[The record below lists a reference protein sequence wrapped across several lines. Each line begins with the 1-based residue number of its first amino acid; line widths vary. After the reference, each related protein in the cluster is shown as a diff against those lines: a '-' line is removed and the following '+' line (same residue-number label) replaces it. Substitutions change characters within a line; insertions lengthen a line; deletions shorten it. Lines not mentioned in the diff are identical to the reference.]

1 MANSFVT
8 NLYPIPSGTANDH
21 RLTVD
26 ATAGGVQFSQSG
38 KDVNTNAFD
47 SLTKYI
53 AFDVQEAD
61 VYMTFDGSAPVATS
75 GSENGHKLFA
85 GRSYTFSKEAAVKA
99 KFIRSG
105 GTSAKI
111 HASQFTN

>member
-26 ATAGGVQFSQSG
+26 ATAGGVQFSQSS
-38 KDVNTNAFD
+38 KDDNTDAFD

-53 AFDVQEAD
+53 AFDVQDAD
-61 VYMTFDGSAPVATS
+61 VFMTFDGSAPTTS
-75 GSENGHKLFA
+75 NGHKLFA

-105 GTSAKI
+105 STSAKI

>member
-26 ATAGGVQFSQSG
+26 DTSGGVQFSQSS
-38 KDVNTNAFD
+38 KDDNTDAFD

-53 AFDVQEAD
+53 AFDVQDAD
-61 VYMTFDGSAPVATS
+61 VFMTFDGSAPTTS
-75 GSENGHKLFA
+75 NGHKLFA
-85 GRSYTFSKEAAVKA
+85 GRSYTFSKEAAAKA

>member
-38 KDVNTNAFD
+38 KDDNTDAFD

-53 AFDVQEAD
+53 AMDIQDAD
-61 VYMTFDGSAPVATS
+61 VFMTFDGSAPTTS
-75 GSENGHKLFA
+75 NGHKLFA

-105 GTSAKI
+105 STSAKI

>member
-8 NLYPIPSGTANDH
+8 NLYPIPSGTGNDH

-26 ATAGGVQFSQSG
+26 ATAGGVQFSQSS
-38 KDVNTNAFD
+38 KDDNTDAFD

-53 AFDVQEAD
+53 AFDVQDAD
-61 VYMTFDGSAPVATS
+61 VFMTFDGSAPTTS
-75 GSENGHKLFA
+75 NGHKLFA
-85 GRSYTFSKEAAVKA
+85 GRSYTFSKEAATKA
-99 KFIRSG
+99 KFIRAGS
-105 GTSAKI
+105 TSAKI

>member
-8 NLYPIPSGTANDH
+8 NLYPIPSGTGNDH

-26 ATAGGVQFSQSG
+26 ATAGGVQFSQSS
-38 KDVNTNAFD
+38 KDDNTDAFD

-53 AFDVQEAD
+53 AFDVQDAD
-61 VYMTFDGSAPVATS
+61 VFMTFDGSAPTTS
-75 GSENGHKLFA
+75 NGHKLFA

-105 GTSAKI
+105 STSAKI

>member
-8 NLYPIPSGTANDH
+8 NLYPIPSGTDNDH

-26 ATAGGVQFSQSG
+26 DTSGGVQFSQSS
-38 KDVNTNAFD
+38 KDDNTDAFD

-53 AFDVQEAD
+53 AFDVQDAD
-61 VYMTFDGSAPVATS
+61 VFMTLDGSAPTTS
-75 GSENGHKLFA
+75 NGHKLFA
-85 GRSYTFSKEAAVKA
+85 GRSYTFSKEAAAKA

>member
-26 ATAGGVQFSQSG
+26 ATAGGVQFSQSS
-38 KDVNTNAFD
+38 KDDNTDAFD

-53 AFDVQEAD
+53 AFDVQDAD
-61 VYMTFDGSAPVATS
+61 VFMTFDGSAPTTS
-75 GSENGHKLFA
+75 NGHKLFA
-85 GRSYTFSKEAAVKA
+85 GRSYTFSKEAAIKA

-105 GTSAKI
+105 STSAKI

>member
-8 NLYPIPSGTANDH
+8 NLYPIPSGTGNDH

-26 ATAGGVQFSQSG
+26 ATAGGVQFSQSS
-38 KDVNTNAFD
+38 KDDNTDAFD

-53 AFDVQEAD
+53 AFDVQDAD
-61 VYMTFDGSAPVATS
+61 VFMTFDGSAPTTS
-75 GSENGHKLFA
+75 NGHKLFA

-99 KFIRSG
+99 KFIQAG

>member
-26 ATAGGVQFSQSG
+26 DTSGGVQFSQSS
-38 KDVNTNAFD
+38 KDDNTDAFD

-53 AFDVQEAD
+53 AFDVQDAD
-61 VYMTFDGSAPVATS
+61 VFMTFDGSAPTTS
-75 GSENGHKLFA
+75 NGHKLFA

-105 GTSAKI
+105 STSAKI

>member
-8 NLYPIPSGTANDH
+8 NLYPIPSGIGNDH

-38 KDVNTNAFD
+38 KDDNIDAFD

-53 AFDVQEAD
+53 AMDVQDAD
-61 VYMTFDGSAPVATS
+61 VFMTFDGSAPTTS
-75 GSENGHKLFA
+75 NGHKLFA

-99 KFIRSG
+99 KFIQAGS
-105 GTSAKI
+105 TSAKI

>member
-8 NLYPIPSGTANDH
+8 NLYPIPSGTGNDH

-26 ATAGGVQFSQSG
+26 ATAGGVQFSQSS
-38 KDVNTNAFD
+38 KDDNTDAFD

-53 AFDVQEAD
+53 AFDVQDAD
-61 VYMTFDGSAPVATS
+61 VFMTFDGSAPTTS
-75 GSENGHKLFA
+75 NGHKLFA
-85 GRSYTFSKEAAVKA
+85 GRSYTFSKEAATKA
-99 KFIRSG
+99 KFIQAG
-105 GTSAKI
+105 GSPAKI

>member
-26 ATAGGVQFSQSG
+26 ATAGGVQFSQSS
-38 KDVNTNAFD
+38 KDDNTDAFD

-53 AFDVQEAD
+53 AFDVQDAD
-61 VYMTFDGSAPVATS
+61 VFMTFDGSAPTTS
-75 GSENGHKLFA
+75 NGHKLFA
-85 GRSYTFSKEAAVKA
+85 GRSYTFSKEAATKA
-99 KFIRSG
+99 KFIQAG

>member
-1 MANSFVT
+1 MANSFIT
-8 NLYPIPSGTANDH
+8 NLYPKPSGSANDH

-26 ATAGGVQFSQSG
+26 STAGGVQFSQSS
-38 KDVNTNAFD
+38 KDDNTDAFD

-53 AFDVQEAD
+53 AMDVQEAD
-61 VYMTFDGSAPVATS
+61 VFVTFDSSAPTTS
-75 GSENGHKLFA
+75 NGHKLFA
-85 GRSYTFSKEAAVKA
+85 GRSYTFSKDAAVKA
-99 KFIRSG
+99 KFIRAG

>member
-26 ATAGGVQFSQSG
+26 ATAGGVQFSQSS
-38 KDVNTNAFD
+38 KDDNTDAFD

-53 AFDVQEAD
+53 AFDVQDAD
-61 VYMTFDGSAPVATS
+61 VFMTFDGSAPTTS
-75 GSENGHKLFA
+75 NGHKLFA

-105 GTSAKI
+105 STDAKI

>member
-26 ATAGGVQFSQSG
+26 DTSGGVQFSQSS
-38 KDVNTNAFD
+38 KDDNTDAFD

-53 AFDVQEAD
+53 AFDVQDAD
-61 VYMTFDGSAPVATS
+61 VFMTFDGSAPTTS
-75 GSENGHKLFA
+75 NGHKLFA

-99 KFIRSG
+99 KFIRAG

>member
-26 ATAGGVQFSQSG
+26 ATAGGVQFSG
-38 KDVNTNAFD
+38 ANDVNTDAFD

-99 KFIRSG
+99 KFIRAG

>member
-26 ATAGGVQFSQSG
+26 DTSGGVQFSDSG
-38 KDVNTNAFD
+38 KDDNTRAFD

-53 AFDVQEAD
+53 AMDVQDAD
-61 VYMTFDGSAPVATS
+61 VFMTFDGSAPTTS
-75 GSENGHKLFA
+75 NGHKLFA

-99 KFIRSG
+99 KFIQAG

>member
-26 ATAGGVQFSQSG
+26 ATVGGVQFSQSS
-38 KDVNTNAFD
+38 KDDNTDAFD

-61 VYMTFDGSAPVATS
+61 VFMTFDGSAPTTS
-75 GSENGHKLFA
+75 NGHKLFA

-105 GTSAKI
+105 STSAKI

>member
-26 ATAGGVQFSQSG
+26 ATVGGVKFSDSG
-38 KDVNTNAFD
+38 KDDNTSAFD

-53 AFDVQEAD
+53 AMDVQDAD
-61 VYMTFDGSAPVATS
+61 VFMTFDGSAPTTS
-75 GSENGHKLFA
+75 NGHKLFA
-85 GRSYTFSKEAAVKA
+85 GRSYTFSKEAAAKA

>member
-8 NLYPIPSGTANDH
+8 NLYPIPSGTGNDH

-26 ATAGGVQFSQSG
+26 ATAGGVQFSG
-38 KDVNTNAFD
+38 ANDDNTSAFD

-53 AFDVQEAD
+53 AMDVQDAD
-61 VYMTFDGSAPVATS
+61 VFMTFDGSAPTTS
-75 GSENGHKLFA
+75 NGHKLFA

>member
-8 NLYPIPSGTANDH
+8 NLYPIPSGSGNDH

-26 ATAGGVQFSQSG
+26 ATAGGVLFSG
-38 KDVNTNAFD
+38 ANDDNTSAFD

-53 AFDVQEAD
+53 AMDVQDAD
-61 VYMTFDGSAPVATS
+61 VFMTFDGSAPTTS
-75 GSENGHKLFA
+75 NGHKLFA

>member
-8 NLYPIPSGTANDH
+8 NLYPIPSGTGNDH

-26 ATAGGVQFSQSG
+26 ATAGGVQFSQSS
-38 KDVNTNAFD
+38 KDDNTDAFD

-53 AFDVQEAD
+53 AFDVQDAD
-61 VYMTFDGSAPVATS
+61 VFMTFDGSAPTTS
-75 GSENGHKLFA
+75 NGHKLFA

-99 KFIRSG
+99 KFIRAG

>member
-26 ATAGGVQFSQSG
+26 ATAGGVQFSQSS
-38 KDVNTNAFD
+38 KDDNTDAFD

-53 AFDVQEAD
+53 AFDVQDAD
-61 VYMTFDGSAPVATS
+61 VFMTFDGSAPTTS
-75 GSENGHKLFA
+75 NGHKLFA

-99 KFIRSG
+99 KFIQAG
-105 GTSAKI
+105 GTPAKI

>member
-26 ATAGGVQFSQSG
+26 DTSGGVQFSQSS
-38 KDVNTNAFD
+38 KDDNTDAFD

-53 AFDVQEAD
+53 AFDVQDAD
-61 VYMTFDGSAPVATS
+61 VFMTFDGSAPTTS
-75 GSENGHKLFA
+75 NGHKLFA

-105 GTSAKI
+105 STSATI

>member
-8 NLYPIPSGTANDH
+8 NLYPIPSGTGNDH

-26 ATAGGVQFSQSG
+26 DTSGGVQFSGANDDNAS
-38 KDVNTNAFD
+38 AFD

-53 AFDVQEAD
+53 AMDVQDAD
-61 VYMTFDGSAPVATS
+61 VFMTFDGSAPTTS
-75 GSENGHKLFA
+75 NGHKLFA

-99 KFIRSG
+99 KFIRAG

>member
-8 NLYPIPSGTANDH
+8 NLYPIPSGTGNDH

-26 ATAGGVQFSQSG
+26 ATVGGVQFSQSS
-38 KDVNTNAFD
+38 KDDNTDAFD

-53 AFDVQEAD
+53 AFDVQDAD
-61 VYMTFDGSAPVATS
+61 VFMTFDGSAPTTS
-75 GSENGHKLFA
+75 NGHKLFA
-85 GRSYTFSKEAAVKA
+85 GRSYTFSKEAATKA

>member
-26 ATAGGVQFSQSG
+26 ATVGGVQFSQSS
-38 KDVNTNAFD
+38 KDDNTDAFD

-53 AFDVQEAD
+53 AFDVQDAD
-61 VYMTFDGSAPVATS
+61 VFMTFDGSAPTTS
-75 GSENGHKLFA
+75 NGHKLFA
-85 GRSYTFSKEAAVKA
+85 GRSYTFSKEAAIKA
-99 KFIRSG
+99 KFIRAG

>member
-1 MANSFVT
+1 
-8 NLYPIPSGTANDH
+8 
-21 RLTVD
+21 
-26 ATAGGVQFSQSG
+26 
-38 KDVNTNAFD
+38 
-47 SLTKYI
+47 
-53 AFDVQEAD
+53 
-61 VYMTFDGSAPVATS
+61 MTFDGSAPVATS

>member
-8 NLYPIPSGTANDH
+8 NLYPIPSGSGNDH

-26 ATAGGVQFSQSG
+26 ATAGGVLFSG
-38 KDVNTNAFD
+38 VNDDNTAAFD
-47 SLTKYI
+47 ALTKYI
-53 AFDVQEAD
+53 AMDVQDAD
-61 VYMTFDGSAPVATS
+61 VFMTFDGSAPTTS
-75 GSENGHKLFA
+75 NGHKLFA

-105 GTSAKI
+105 STSAKI

>member
-26 ATAGGVQFSQSG
+26 ATAGGVQFSQSS
-38 KDVNTNAFD
+38 KDDNTDAFD

-53 AFDVQEAD
+53 AFDVQDAD
-61 VYMTFDGSAPVATS
+61 VFMTFDGSAPTTS
-75 GSENGHKLFA
+75 NGHKLFA
-85 GRSYTFSKEAAVKA
+85 G
-99 KFIRSG
+99 
-105 GTSAKI
+105 
-111 HASQFTN
+111 

>member
-26 ATAGGVQFSQSG
+26 ATAGGVQFSDSG
-38 KDVNTNAFD
+38 KDDNANAFD

-53 AFDVQEAD
+53 AMDVQDAD
-61 VYMTFDGSAPVATS
+61 VFMTFDGSAPTTS
-75 GSENGHKLFA
+75 NGHKLYA
-85 GRSYTFSKEAAVKA
+85 GRSYTLSKEAAVKA

-105 GTSAKI
+105 STSAKI

>member
-8 NLYPIPSGTANDH
+8 NLYPIPSGTGNDH

-26 ATAGGVQFSQSG
+26 ATAGGVQFSQSS
-38 KDVNTNAFD
+38 KDDNTNAFD

-53 AFDVQEAD
+53 AFDVQDAD
-61 VYMTFDGSAPVATS
+61 VFMTFDGSAPTTS
-75 GSENGHKLFA
+75 NGHKLLA
-85 GRSYTFSKEAAVKA
+85 GRSYTFSKEAAAKA
-99 KFIRSG
+99 KFIQAG
-105 GTSAKI
+105 GTPAKI